1 MTTVA
6 AVLFVAAAGLAGYA
20 HGALRKVRDLYQD
33 CDRLLGLAQGCQAD
47 AHNYRADGDRAYDDA
62 RCLLE
67 EWTS

>member
-20 HGALRKVRDLYQD
+20 HRTLKQAGRLYED
-33 CDRLLGLAQGCQAD
+33 CDRLLELAQGCQAD